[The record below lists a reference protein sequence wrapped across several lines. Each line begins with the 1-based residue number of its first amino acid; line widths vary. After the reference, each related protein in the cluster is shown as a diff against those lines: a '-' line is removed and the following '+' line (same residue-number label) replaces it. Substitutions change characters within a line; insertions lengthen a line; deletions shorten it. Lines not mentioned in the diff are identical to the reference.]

1 MGAVR
6 RQEGDV
12 TTGSAGGLIG
22 QSLGEYRLMAL
33 LGAGGMAEVYRALDV
48 SLNRE
53 VAVKVLPPSLANDP
67 DYVLRFRNEARHVAA
82 LNHPN
87 IVPVFTYGE
96 ESDLLYLVMPIL
108 RESLRERMERERVMA
123 PQDAIRV
130 CIQVAAAL
138 DVAHSQGI
146 VHRDVKPE
154 NILLDDDGRALLTDF
169 GIAREASAL
178 RQPNTMRT
186 LAGTG
191 LPVGT
196 VEYMAPEQLSGDL
209 VDHRADVYALG
220 VVLYEM
226 LAGKLPHIAATPYK
240 VAAMVLTEPVI
251 PPSTHNPTIWPGL
264 EQVVLKAMA
273 SEPGGRFP
281 SARSFALAA
290 RSAAS
295 AQSEHVVRLT
305 VPATWQEIED
315 PLVAPGASGALG
327 APGMPATLRAPGVP
341 RVPAAAT
348 ITAPVLALGEEPTV
362 PISLWDSWETAPGG
376 PLPPPSLPSLP
387 RISGWRDAFRPGRS
401 NARTWLAAASL
412 VVLLVLGL
420 LAGTS
425 FALLGSFGQQ
435 PQTPGFDT
443 PGAAGQVGGATAS
456 PAKTP
461 LPASTTTAAARAT
474 ETAAVP
480 TATSPIQ
487 PTATTSPPPATTPTA
502 IPDPTTPLLV
512 LKPAQTITLSKHVTQ
527 QLCTGPAQTIQNT
540 GSDARGWNYANVPDL
555 YTWSLN
561 GGSPAF
567 VFRAPPN
574 NSDLEAGQ
582 TDRLVFQAPCSP
594 GQISTVTVIFTDD
607 LGRTTTVQIVVRG

>member
-1 MGAVR
+1 MGAAR
-6 RQEGDV
+6 RMGAAGRQEGDV

-22 QSLGEYRLMAL
+22 QSLGEYRLTAL

-108 RESLRERMERERVMA
+108 RESLRERMERERVMP

-226 LAGKLPHIAATPYK
+226 LAGTLPHIAATPYK

-273 SEPGGRFP
+273 SEPGGRYP

-295 AQSEHVVRLT
+295 AQSEHTVRLT

-315 PLVAPGASGALG
+315 PLVAPGALGASGPLG
-327 APGMPATLRAPGVP
+327 APVTPAVL
-341 RVPAAAT
+341 RVPGTAT
-348 ITAPVLALGEEPTV
+348 IAAPVLALGEEPTV
-362 PISLWDSWETAPGG
+362 PISPWDSWETVPGG
-376 PLPPPSLPSLP
+376 PLPLPSRPSLP

-443 PGAAGQVGGATAS
+443 PGTAGQVGGQHGATAS

-461 LPASTTTAAARAT
+461 LPASTTTAAPQAT
-474 ETAAVP
+474 ETAAAA
-480 TATSPIQ
+480 TATSPAATPTPQ
-487 PTATTSPPPATTPTA
+487 PTETSVPSPTAVPTPPP
-502 IPDPTTPLLV
+502 LV
-512 LKPAQTITLSKHVTQ
+512 LSDTSITLTKQPGQTLCTTKGASQTIE
-527 QLCTGPAQTIQNT
+527 NT
-540 GSDARGWNYANVPDL
+540 GNQTRGWNYLNLPFQFFWKLDPKAQFASVAFSGQPADSAL
-555 YTWSLN
+555 DSGKQVSL
-561 GGSPAF
+561 
-567 VFRAPPN
+567 V
-574 NSDLEAGQ
+574 
-582 TDRLVFQAPCSP
+582 
-594 GQISTVTVIFTDD
+594 
-607 LGRTTTVQIVVRG
+607 LGVACNQCEPHTTV

>member
-1 MGAVR
+1 M
-6 RQEGDV
+6 
-12 TTGSAGGLIG
+12 TTGSAGSLIG
-22 QSLGEYRLMAL
+22 QSLGEYRLTAL

-123 PQDAIRV
+123 PHDAIRV

-240 VAAMVLTEPVI
+240 VAAMVLTEPVV

-273 SEPGGRFP
+273 SEPSGRYP
-281 SARSFALAA
+281 SARGFALAA
-290 RSAAS
+290 RGAAT

-315 PLVAPGASGALG
+315 PLMTPGVPGVPGASLG
-327 APGMPATLRAPGVP
+327 PVSAI
-341 RVPAAAT
+341 
-348 ITAPVLALGEEPTV
+348 ITAPVMTLGEEPTV
-362 PISLWDSWETAPGG
+362 PIGPWDAWEQPAARG

-387 RISGWRDAFRPGRS
+387 RISGWRAAFRPGRT
-401 NARTWLAAASL
+401 NARAWLAATSL

-420 LAGTS
+420 LAGTGIAILHG
-425 FALLGSFGQQ
+425 FNQP
-435 PQTPGFDT
+435 PQTTGFGT
-443 PGAAGQVGGATAS
+443 PGTAGQIGGQRGATAS
-456 PAKTP
+456 PVKTPGTP
-461 LPASTTTAAARAT
+461 LPAPTA
-474 ETAAVP
+474 TAQA
-480 TATSPIQ
+480 TATSPAATPVPTDI
-487 PTATTSPPPATTPTA
+487 PTAAPVTTPTA
-502 IPDPTTPLLV
+502 VPGPPSPLLV
-512 LKPAQTITLSKHVTQ
+512 LKPTTLITLTQ
-527 QLCTGPAQTIQNT
+527 HPNPNPLLSCSSPAQTIQNT
-540 GSDARGWNYANVPDL
+540 GSDTRGWTYSNVPS
-555 YTWSLN
+555 WFSWNLN
-561 GGSPAF
+561 GNGPLSVADTSQ
-567 VFRAPPN
+567 PN
-574 NSDLEAGQ
+574 NPALDGGK
-582 TDRLVFQAPCSP
+582 TDKLIFLAPCVP
-594 GQISTVTVIFTDD
+594 GTSTIIFTDD
-607 LGRTTTVQIVVRG
+607 LGRMETLQLVVMKG

>member
-1 MGAVR
+1 M
-6 RQEGDV
+6 
-12 TTGSAGGLIG
+12 TTGSAGSLIG
-22 QSLGEYRLMAL
+22 QSLGEYRLTAL

-123 PQDAIRV
+123 PHDAIRV

-226 LAGKLPHIAATPYK
+226 LAGVLPHIAATPYK

-273 SEPGGRFP
+273 SEPSGRYP
-281 SARSFALAA
+281 SARGFALAA
-290 RSAAS
+290 RGAAT

-315 PLVAPGASGALG
+315 PLMTPGVPGAPGASLG
-327 APGMPATLRAPGVP
+327 PVSAI
-341 RVPAAAT
+341 
-348 ITAPVLALGEEPTV
+348 ITAPVMTLGEEPTV
-362 PISLWDSWETAPGG
+362 PISPWESWDQPAARG

-387 RISGWRDAFRPGRS
+387 RISGWRDAFRPGRTS
-401 NARTWLAAASL
+401 ARAWLAAASL

-420 LAGTS
+420 LAGTGIAILHS
-425 FALLGSFGQQ
+425 FNQP
-435 PQTPGFDT
+435 PQTTGFGT
-443 PGAAGQVGGATAS
+443 PGTAGQIGGQPGSATAS
-456 PAKTP
+456 PVKTPGTP
-461 LPASTTTAAARAT
+461 LPGPAATAAAQAT

-480 TATSPIQ
+480 TATSSAQ
-487 PTATTSPPPATTPTA
+487 PTATTAPAPSPTIDPSPPLLSLDPASSITLT
-502 IPDPTTPLLV
+502 
-512 LKPAQTITLSKHVTQ
+512 KPAGSNFCMTSTPSQAPGVSQTISNSGGAT
-527 QLCTGPAQTIQNT
+527 
-540 GSDARGWNYANVPDL
+540 RGWSYQGL
-555 YTWSLN
+555 T
-561 GGSPAF
+561 
-567 VFRAPPN
+567 
-574 NSDLEAGQ
+574 
-582 TDRLVFQAPCSP
+582 P
-594 GQISTVTVIFTDD
+594 GF
-607 LGRTTTVQIVVRG
+607 